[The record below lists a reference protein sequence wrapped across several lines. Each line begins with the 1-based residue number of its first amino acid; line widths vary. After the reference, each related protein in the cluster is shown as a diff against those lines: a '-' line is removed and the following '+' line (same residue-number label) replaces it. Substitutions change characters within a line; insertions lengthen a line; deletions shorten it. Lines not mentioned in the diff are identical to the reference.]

1 MIIVQILIGIAIALV
16 IYVTL
21 AGALRKFWM
30 GPPAEPDPETLE
42 KVDIAYRCA
51 VCGAEVTMTVA
62 PQGDV
67 LDAPRHC
74 KEDMIIVTPVN

>member
-1 MIIVQILIGIAIALV
+1 MIVVQIICGFLIGAGL
-16 IYVTL
+16 YVVL

-30 GPPAEPDPETLE
+30 GPPSEPDPESLE
-42 KVDIAYRCA
+42 KVNLAYRCS

-74 KEDMIIVTPVN
+74 KEDMYLTTSN